1 MTSSSSEQGI
11 NGTNESASRGK
22 QTYRRL
28 ALIVAGLVLC
38 AGGFIMVR
46 KWTAPA
52 PEQNQFYKVKRG
64 DMLISVVEGG
74 ALRAVK
80 ESLIRSEFEGI
91 SRIISIVPEGTYVKA
106 GDIVVELDSSE
117 LKDRV
122 NQQEVTYQNNDF
134 AFIQAKENLSIQQ
147 SLVESQIKEAELRV
161 EFAKID
167 LDKYVEGDAPQQ
179 TNTAFNTIIIR
190 KEQLQRAQ
198 DKLDWTQQLYKKG
211 YASKSELEADG
222 LSLVQARI
230 AVEQAEKDL
239 ELFRKYDLPKTR
251 RRLESAWEQAQLELN
266 RLRQRTSNQMA
277 QAQANL
283 RTSQRA
289 LELTH
294 EKLKELKQQLE
305 NSKIKAPQDGL
316 VVYASSS
323 FGDRG
328 QMLIEEGAQV
338 RQRQEIIKLPDVSQM
353 IVEIRVH
360 ESHVLQI
367 HPGLEAYVTIDSIPD
382 RRFKARVTKVAVL
395 PNSQDRWM
403 NPNLKVYSTDVLIE
417 EELPDLKPGA
427 SARAEIIVTNLI
439 DALTVPLQAV
449 TTVKG
454 KQVCY
459 VQEEDSLVPVPVT
472 VGNFNDQFI
481 EIRSGLKEGAMVA
494 LTPPAATTE
503 DTDFGGSVLATEA
516 PRPTP
521 TATTAKK
528 SAPAEQPP
536 L

>member
-1 MTSSSSEQGI
+1 MTDA
-11 NGTNESASRGK
+11 NNEAQKRPRAF
-22 QTYRRL
+22 RR
-28 ALIVAGLVLC
+28 AGLIAAGLLLCVAGF
-38 AGGFIMVR
+38 AGFR
-46 KWTAPA
+46 KWTAPEA
-52 PEQNQFYKVKRG
+52 EQNQFHKVKRG

-74 ALRAVK
+74 ALKAVK
-80 ESLIRSEFEGI
+80 ESIIRSEFEGI

-106 GDIVVELDSSE
+106 GQILVELDSSE

-122 NQQEVTYQNNDF
+122 NQQDISYQNNEF
-134 AFIQAKENLSIQQ
+134 AFVQAKENLSIQQ

-161 EFAKID
+161 EFARSD
-167 LDKYVEGDAPQQ
+167 LEKYIEGDAPQQ
-179 TNTAFNTIIIR
+179 VNTATNAILIR
-190 KEQLQRAQ
+190 REQLQRAK
-198 DKLDWTQQLYKKG
+198 DKLEWTQQLFKKG

-222 LSLVQARI
+222 LSLVQAKI
-230 AVEQAEKDL
+230 AVDQSEEDL
-239 ELFRKYDLPKTR
+239 RLFRKYDLPKSQ
-251 RRLESAWEQAQLELN
+251 RRLESSWEQAQLELE
-266 RLRQRTSNQMA
+266 RLRQRTSNQLA
-277 QAQANL
+277 QADANL

-323 FGDRG
+323 YGDRG
-328 QMLIEEGAQV
+328 QMLIEEGAQI

-367 HPGLEAYVTIDSIPD
+367 RPGLEAYVTVDSIPD
-382 RRFKARVTKVAVL
+382 RRFKAKVIKVAVL

-427 SARAEIIVTNLI
+427 SARAEIIITNLVN
-439 DALTVPLQAV
+439 ALTIPLQAV

-459 VQEEDSLVPVPVT
+459 VQNGAELVAVPVT

-481 EIRSGLKEGAMVA
+481 EIRGGLKEGDQVA
-494 LTPPAATTE
+494 LTPPASASE
-503 DTDFGGSVLATEA
+503 EIDRGGSVLSTEDA
-516 PRPTP
+516 RPTP
-521 TATTAKK
+521 AATTAKK
-528 SAPAEQPP
+528 TAADPSS